1 MLGLAR
7 LGVLRARD
15 ALFHHAAHLFATV
28 RLVAAVAAA
37 GTLAVPHPRRALI
50 HACAGMGRKALH
62 RAGQRC
68 KLVLSRLAVRL
79 DFTSVETEK
88 FIIIYA
94 VQIRL

>member
-1 MLGLAR
+1 MAAALAMPAFDPCGTLVRSGAR
-7 LGVLRARD
+7 LY
-15 ALFHHAAHLFATV
+15 
-28 RLVAAVAAA
+28 A
-37 GTLAVPHPRRALI
+37 GRCL
-50 HACAGMGRKALH
+50 
-62 RAGQRC
+62 RAGQGC